1 MKLKGSTMMRLN
13 LTKLMQE
20 KEFSY
25 ETRSAI
31 HHHIAK
37 LKMEQGNKMAK
48 ELLEK
53 INLGATEA
61 EIRKIVQVKY
71 KVTIAG

>member
-1 MKLKGSTMMRLN
+1 MLNDSTMMRLN
-13 LTKLMQE
+13 LTKRMQE
-20 KEFSY
+20 KKFSD

-37 LKMEQGNKMAK
+37 LKKKPGDKMVK

-53 INLGATEA
+53 IELGATET
-61 EIRKIVQVKY
+61 EIRKIAQEKY